1 MKIAIAGDF
10 LPANRVAQLAEEGHY
25 DKVLAEVRNFN
36 QHFDLSIVNLE
47 CPVVAEGATPIEKNG
62 PCMRCGES
70 GVSLIRYG
78 GFDGVT
84 LSNNH
89 FYDYGEEGV
98 RSTLQALDRQ
108 GIKHVGG
115 GRDITEASETLYT
128 QIQGETLAVIN
139 CSEHEFS
146 TASDHKGGSNP
157 LDPVTQYYAIAE
169 ARTKAD
175 YVVVI
180 VHGGIEYYN
189 KPTLRMKQTYR
200 FFLDAGAD
208 AVINHHQHC
217 VSGYEVYKGKPIF
230 YGLGNFC
237 FDLPI
242 CRDCYWNKGYMVGL
256 TFGKEGVGFDIHP
269 YIQSNHTPDV
279 TFPSGKDRE
288 DIIGEVIA
296 INTLID
302 DDKALSDAHE
312 EFMQSTRIAYKTLL
326 TPYSGHYA
334 LALCE
339 KGFLPAYYPRKKY
352 ITLLNKIECESHRER
367 LIYFIKEKLSK

>member
-1 MKIAIAGDF
+1 MRIAIAGD
-10 LPANRVAQLAEEGHY
+10 LLVANRVAQLAEDGQY

-47 CPVVAEGATPIEKNG
+47 CPVVDEGAAPIEKNG

-70 GVSLIRYG
+70 GVSLVRYG
-78 GFDGVT
+78 GFGCVT

-89 FYDYGEEGV
+89 FYDYGEKGV
-98 RSTLQALDRQ
+98 RSTLQALDSH
-108 GIKHVGG
+108 GIQHVGG
-115 GRDITEASETLYT
+115 GRDIAEASATFYT
-128 QIQGETLAVIN
+128 RINGETLAVIN

-146 TASDHKGGSNP
+146 TATDRKGGSNP

-169 ARTKAD
+169 ARDKAD

-189 KPTLRMKQTYR
+189 KPTPRMKKTYR
-200 FFLDAGAD
+200 FFIDAGAD
-208 AVINHHQHC
+208 AVVNHHQHC

-242 CRDCYWNKGYMVGL
+242 CRDCYWNKGYIADIKL
-256 TFGKEGVGFDIHP
+256 GKEGVCFDVHP
-269 YIQSNHTPDV
+269 YIQSNHSPDV
-279 TFPSGKDRE
+279 TFPSGEARDS
-288 DIIGEVIA
+288 IIDEIA
-296 INTLID
+296 SINALIA
-302 DDKALSDAHE
+302 DDKAHTEAHE
-312 EFMQSTRIAYKTLL
+312 QLMRSTRIAYKTLL
-326 TPYSGHYA
+326 TPYSGHFA

-339 KGFLPAYYPRKKY
+339 KGLLPAYYPRKKY
-352 ITLLNKIECESHRER
+352 VTLLNKIECESHRER
-367 LIYFIKEKLSK
+367 LIYYIKEKLSK